1 MFETKKFFTVLAMIL
16 AAFSI
21 LPANAVLADEGG
33 TNPPCP
39 PNELCNPLG
48 ETDTVM
54 ELIDKIIAAL
64 RDYIAPPIV
73 ALMVLYG
80 AFQILFAGG
89 EPEKFATGRKTI
101 LYAAIGY
108 AIILIASGISLII
121 KSVLDI

>member
-1 MFETKKFFTVLAMIL
+1 MKKFFAI
-16 AAFSI
+16 SI
-21 LPANAVLADEGG
+21 AIFAIFFIMSADIILADEGG
-33 TNPPCP
+33 TNPSCP

-48 ETDTVM
+48 DTDTIM
-54 ELIDKIIAAL
+54 KLIDKIIAAL
-64 RDYIAPPIV
+64 HDYIAPPIV

-108 AIILIASGISLII
+108 AIIFIASGISLII